1 MNIFK
6 MELKLKRNGFFIWT
20 IVLCATIALFL
31 GLFPTYAALFD
42 GFEDLIQTMP
52 ATVVNALGLGGFNFT
67 KVLEYYAYTH
77 QYILLAGMIYAF
89 ILGTKSLVIEE
100 SEKTI
105 EFLYAKP
112 VSRSRIYT
120 EKMVSSVVIFLAFS
134 IIQAIVTGFFCVLY
148 KDASITASAMISDV
162 LRIYISYALIGLLF
176 LGLGM
181 FISSMMKSASIATS
195 VALGIFFFLYML
207 GILSNMFEELSFL
220 RYVAPLEYLRP
231 RDMMNGGRVDFLY
244 LFIASSLIG
253 IFYSFGYLLYNNKDL
268 KI

>member
-6 MELKLKRNGFFIWT
+6 MELRLKRKGFWTWT
-20 IVLCATIALFL
+20 IVMSIIIVVFL
-31 GLFPTYAALFD
+31 ALFPTYKTMFEGFD
-42 GFEDLIQTMP
+42 ELILSMP
-52 ATVVNALGLGGFNFT
+52 PHIINALGLSGFNFT
-67 KVLEYYAYTH
+67 KVLEYYAYCH
-77 QYILLAGMIYAF
+77 QYILIAGMIYALM
-89 ILGTKSLVIEE
+89 LGTKSLVSEE
-100 SEKTI
+100 SDRTI

-120 EKMVSSVVIFLAFS
+120 EKMVSSIAIFLLFT
-134 IIQAIVTGFFCVLY
+134 IIQAVITGFFCVLY
-148 KDASITASAMISDV
+148 KEPEIASTTMILDV
-162 LRIYISYALIGLLF
+162 FRIYISFALIGIMF

-181 FISSMMKSASIATS
+181 FLSSIMKSSSSASS
-195 VALGIFFFLYML
+195 LSLGIFFLLYML
-207 GILSNMFEELSFL
+207 GMLSNMFESLSFL
-220 RYVAPLEYLRP
+220 RYTAPLEYLRP